1 MPSSGCFLDQF
12 CLLLSW
18 ELGDQS
24 SGPISATKTVCV
36 TLGKSLNLTESQ
48 FLHLSNGSNYPC
60 PTFATLNRGV
70 MKIKGD
76 VCVCVCVCWGGGGAN
91 SKAWDKYQ
99 GLCLPTAMFEGLMQ
113 VTW

>member
-76 VCVCVCVCWGGGGAN
+76 VCVCVCVCVCVGVGG
-91 SKAWDKYQ
+91 S
-99 GLCLPTAMFEGLMQ
+99 
-113 VTW
+113 